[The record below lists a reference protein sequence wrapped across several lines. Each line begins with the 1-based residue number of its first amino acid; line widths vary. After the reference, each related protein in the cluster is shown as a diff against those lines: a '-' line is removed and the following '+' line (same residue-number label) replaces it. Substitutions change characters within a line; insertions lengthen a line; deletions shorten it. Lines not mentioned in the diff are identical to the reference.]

1 MNLIIDA
8 DTHVTEPADV
18 WTSRVPRRHMDFVPQ
33 VVRDDGG
40 HDIWVLEGTR
50 IATVGSTAPA
60 GWADYPASM
69 PKVYEECH
77 PAAYDASARLD
88 YMDQAGIWAQV
99 LYPNVGGFGSQ
110 HFLNVGDDEL
120 KLLCV
125 RAYNDFLHEW
135 ASADPARLVTVC
147 SLPFWDIRAAVS
159 EVERCV
165 TMGFRGVL
173 FTGEPQR
180 FGLPVLGSRHWDP
193 LWAVAQEA
201 NVPIHFHVGGGEDTI
216 NLIEE
221 ERLREHGHLGAAA
234 HAAVNLFL
242 KNGVQCFDLTTSGV
256 LSRYPSLKFV
266 SVESGIGW
274 IPFAL
279 ETADYMWLTLSQ
291 PGRVR
296 DETELLPS
304 DYFRRQ
310 VYCTYWFEQIA
321 SRYRLESLPLDRILF
336 ETDFP
341 HSVCL
346 YGDIA
351 GAIETGLAGVSDEV
365 RHKILWD
372 NAAQLYG
379 IVSPSQSAG
388 TL

>member
-1 MNLIIDA
+1 LELIIDA

-18 WTSRVPRRHMDFVPQ
+18 WTSRVPRRYRDLVPH
-33 VVRDDGG
+33 VVRDDAGW
-40 HDIWVLEGTR
+40 DIWVLGGIR

-60 GWADYPASM
+60 GWEDFPTTS
-69 PKVYEECH
+69 PKVYADCH
-77 PAAYDASARLD
+77 PAAYDSSERLK
-88 YMDQAGIWAQV
+88 YMDQAGLWAQV
-99 LYPNVGGFGSQ
+99 LYPNVAGFGSQ
-110 HFLNVGDDEL
+110 HFLNIADDEL

-147 SLPFWDIRAAVS
+147 SLPFWDIGAAVT
-159 EVERCV
+159 EAERCIS
-165 TMGFRGVL
+165 MGFRGLL

-180 FGLPVLGSRHWDP
+180 FGCPVLGSHHWDP
-193 LWAVAQEA
+193 LWSVAQEA
-201 NVPIHFHVGGGEDTI
+201 NVPIHFHIGGGEDTI
-216 NLIEE
+216 NLIDE
-221 ERLREHGHLGAAA
+221 ERLREHGKLGGAA

-242 KNGVQCFDLTTSGV
+242 KNGTQCLDLVTSGV

-279 ETADYMWLTLSQ
+279 ETADYTWLTMR

-296 DETELLPS
+296 ADNELLPS

-310 VYCTYWFEQIA
+310 VYCTYWFERVA
-321 SRYRLESLPLDRILF
+321 PRYLLESIPVDRILF

-341 HSVCL
+341 HTVCL

-351 GAIETGLAGVSDEV
+351 GEIDTGLAGVPDEV
-365 RHKILWD
+365 RRKILWE
-372 NAAQLYG
+372 NAAELYG
-379 IVSPSQSAG
+379 IRPPQIE
-388 TL
+388 